1 MRLLAVSLLLV
12 LPAVPGTAAASP
24 PARNGAIAF
33 EGVKRASG
41 SERHSVYLSDAGR
54 ARRILAGAS
63 APAFAPD
70 GHRLAYNRDGDIF
83 VSLADGSA
91 RKRVTSGPRDQGDRH
106 ATWSPGGSRLAFSR
120 VVFVSDIGLV
130 SSVCTVPAAGG
141 RVTRVTGGEEPAW
154 SATDRLAFV
163 RSDQVFTS
171 GARGGAGR
179 RLTRGPG
186 LDSGPD
192 WSPDGRR
199 VVFARE
205 NEFER
210 VDLYTV
216 GAAGG
221 RSRLLVRN
229 AHDPAWSPDGRRIA
243 FVRNGDL
250 YTLTLGGPLPRRL
263 ARARTLGED
272 LLAAPSWQPLR

>member
-1 MRLLAVSLLLV
+1 MRLLAVPLLLV
-12 LPAVPGTAAASP
+12 LLALPGTAAAAP
-24 PARNGAIAF
+24 LARNGAIAF
-33 EGVKRASG
+33 EGVKTASG
-41 SERHSVYLSDAGR
+41 SQRHSVYLSGAGR
-54 ARRILAGAS
+54 ARRVLAGAS

-70 GHRLAYNRDGDIF
+70 GHRLAYNSDGDIF

-91 RKRVTSGPRDQGDRH
+91 RKRVTTGPRDQGDRH
-106 ATWSPGGSRLAFSR
+106 ATWSPGGTQLAFSR
-120 VVFVSDIGLV
+120 VVFVSDVGLV

-141 RVTRVTGGEEPAW
+141 RVRNVTGGEEPAW
-154 SATDRLAFV
+154 SVTGRLAFV
-163 RSDQVFTS
+163 RSDHLFTS
-171 GARGGAGR
+171 GARGGAAR

-199 VVFARE
+199 LVFTRE
-205 NEFER
+205 NEDGR
-210 VDLYTV
+210 DDLYTV

-221 RSRLLVRN
+221 PPRLLVRN
-229 AHDPAWSPDGRRIA
+229 AQDPAWSPDGRRIA

-272 LLAAPSWQPLR
+272 SLAAPSWQPLR